1 MHPYILQSLASERAR
16 DMRRHAAAL
25 RCGRLA
31 RRGRPGAP
39 AVVAAAAES
48 AVAAEP
54 AVAAVAA
61 EPAVGGR
68 LVRPLV
74 AAGDRDGRR

>member
-25 RCGRLA
+25 RRGRLA

-39 AVVAAAAES
+39 AVAAE
-48 AVAAEP
+48 AAEAAEP
-54 AVAAVAA
+54 AA
-61 EPAVGGR
+61 GGR

>member
-39 AVVAAAAES
+39 AV
-48 AVAAEP
+48 AAEP
-54 AVAAVAA
+54 T
-61 EPAVGGR
+61 VGGR

>member
-39 AVVAAAAES
+39 AV
-48 AVAAEP
+48 AAEP
-54 AVAAVAA
+54 AVAAVAAEPAAAA

>member
-1 MHPYILQSLASERAR
+1 
-16 DMRRHAAAL
+16 
-25 RCGRLA
+25 
-31 RRGRPGAP
+31 
-39 AVVAAAAES
+39 VAAEL

-54 AVAAVAA
+54 AAAAVAA